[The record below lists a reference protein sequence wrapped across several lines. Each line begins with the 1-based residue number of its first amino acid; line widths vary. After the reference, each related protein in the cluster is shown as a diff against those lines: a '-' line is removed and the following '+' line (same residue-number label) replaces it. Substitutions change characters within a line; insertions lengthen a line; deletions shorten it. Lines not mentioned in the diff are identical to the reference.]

1 VKKIILA
8 GGCFWGVEAYYKRLK
23 GILSTTVGYTDAE
36 GINPSYED
44 VCHQSGHAE
53 AVKVEYDEKLISLEK
68 ILEHFF
74 RIVNPTTI
82 NKQGNDVG
90 IQYRS
95 GIFLFEVSDLE
106 KVQNYLDSIKKK
118 YLLPIQT
125 VSKLASNF
133 YDAENYHQDYLDKVP
148 GGYCHI
154 NLHLA
159 KNNELK
165 EEYRD

>member
-1 VKKIILA
+1 MKKIILA

-23 GILSTTVGYTDAE
+23 GIVSTTVGYTDAE
-36 GINPSYED
+36 GKNPTYED
-44 VCHQSGHAE
+44 VCRHSGHVE
-53 AVKVEYDEKLISLEK
+53 AVFVEYDETIISLEK
-68 ILEHFF
+68 ILDHFF

-95 GIFLFEVSDLE
+95 AIFLYDAFDLE
-106 KVQNYLDSIKKK
+106 KVQSYFNSIKKK
-118 YLLPIQT
+118 YILPIQT
-125 VSKLASNF
+125 VCKIASDF

-159 KNNELK
+159 KNDELK